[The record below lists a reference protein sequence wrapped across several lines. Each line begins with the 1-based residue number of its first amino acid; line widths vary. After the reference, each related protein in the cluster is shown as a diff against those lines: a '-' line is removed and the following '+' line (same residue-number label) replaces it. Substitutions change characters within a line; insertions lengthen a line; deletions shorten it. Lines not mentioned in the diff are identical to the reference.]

1 MASTRNNAI
10 AIAKKYIR
18 LLRKNHITVE
28 RAYLY
33 GSFSNGKY
41 RKDSDI
47 DIVVVSKQ
55 FKRSRYDDSVRI
67 AKLRRSI
74 DLRIS
79 PLAYNPKNFLKENL
93 IPYEAM
99 TNGIRI
105 A

>member
-1 MASTRNNAI
+1 MASKQSNAI
-10 AIAKKYIR
+10 AIAKRYIG
-18 LLRKNHITVE
+18 LLRKNHIKVE
-28 RAYLY
+28 CAYLY
-33 GSFSNGKY
+33 GSFANGRP

-79 PLAYNPKNFLKENL
+79 PLAYNPKNFLRENL
-93 IPYEAM
+93 IPYEAI
-99 TNGIRI
+99 TTGIRI

>member
-1 MASTRNNAI
+1 MASKQNDAI
-10 AIAKKYIR
+10 TIAKKYIR
-18 LLRKNHITVE
+18 FLQKNHIKVE

-33 GSFSNGKY
+33 GSFANGKAH
-41 RKDSDI
+41 KDSDI
-47 DIVVVSKQ
+47 DIVVVSEQ
-55 FKRSRYDDSVRI
+55 FTHSRYDDSVRI

-79 PLAYNPKNFLKENL
+79 PLAYNPNDFIKENL
-93 IPYEAM
+93 IPYETI